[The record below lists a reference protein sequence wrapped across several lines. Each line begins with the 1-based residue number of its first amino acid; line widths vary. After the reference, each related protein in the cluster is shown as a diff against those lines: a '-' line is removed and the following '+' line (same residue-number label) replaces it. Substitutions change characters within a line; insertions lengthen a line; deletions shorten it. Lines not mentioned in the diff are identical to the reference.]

1 MMNDL
6 ALPSLLTHYQQRW
19 VADNSPVKAG
29 EKARRTG
36 LTWAEAADD
45 VLIASADKTAGG
57 QNVYYVGTD
66 KEMTEEY
73 IQACGDW
80 CRLFNRA
87 ASEISVGLWDE
98 GNEEDRAIKTF
109 RINFP
114 NSGFSILAL
123 ASRPRKLR
131 GRQGVLV
138 ADEAAFQDDLA
149 GLLKAGMAF
158 LLWGGKVRLISTHD
172 GDANPF
178 NQFLEE
184 IRAGKRKGSI
194 HKITFRDAV
203 AEGIFKRICLRT
215 GQVWSQE
222 AEDNWV
228 KDIYSFY
235 GSDAE
240 EELDVIPS
248 KGGGVYLSMGMIL
261 SRMSLKTPI
270 VRMEWKPEF
279 SYESEEARFLTVQ
292 QWCIENLLPVLKTL
306 DPARGHALGGD
317 YGRVGDLTVYP
328 ILEEGKDLV
337 RRCKLWIELGHCPYR
352 QQEQIFNFI
361 VDNLPRFKGAALD
374 AGGIGSTL
382 AEFARQKYGSLIE
395 QVHLSESFYSAEMP
409 KFKAAFEDGLID
421 DIPQDDEIRD
431 DLRAIKKIDGVP
443 KLPKSKSQTKSAD
456 GKRVQR
462 HGDGAIALLL
472 ANRALSKDSAPIEFE
487 STGVHREGLSAFT
500 QSGKQF
506 GSFGADESDYS
517 VRRVNDFDTYI

>member
-1 MMNDL
+1 MTNTS
-6 ALPSLLTHYQQRW
+6 LPSLLTPYQQRW

-29 EKARRTG
+29 EKGRRTG
-36 LTWAEAADD
+36 LTWAEAGDD

-87 ASEISVGLWDE
+87 ASEISVGLWNE

-131 GRQGVLV
+131 GRQGVLI

-158 LLWGGKVRLISTHD
+158 LLWGGKVRVISTHD

-261 SRMSLKTPI
+261 SRMSKATPI

-279 SYESEEARFLTVQ
+279 SYESEEARFLEVQ
-292 QWCIENLLPVLKTL
+292 EWCIENLLPVLKTL

-487 STGVHREGLSAFT
+487 STGVHREGLGAFT

-517 VRRVNDFDTYI
+517 VRRVNDFDSYI